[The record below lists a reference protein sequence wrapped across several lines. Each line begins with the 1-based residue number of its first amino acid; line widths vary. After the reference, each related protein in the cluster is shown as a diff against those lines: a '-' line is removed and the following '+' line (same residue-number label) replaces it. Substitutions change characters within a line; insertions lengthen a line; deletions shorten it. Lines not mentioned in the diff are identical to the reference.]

1 MIASRVARACA
12 LTAILIAVV
21 PVSGQAVS
29 VASFD
34 GRYVFVGG
42 DAERRQL
49 HRAIDGAVS
58 RLPFLLRE
66 VARGEIRRNI
76 QPEPSIAIDVAGEA
90 HVRLTLGAWGPI
102 DLRLDGLEQ
111 RVRGPDGSATR
122 LSAGYRG
129 GRIETRQASS
139 RGRRENWLSLSPDGR
154 HLFLQSRVGAPQL
167 PEEIRYTLTYR
178 RES

>member
-1 MIASRVARACA
+1 MARACA
-12 LTAILIAVV
+12 LTALLIAVA
-21 PVSGQAVS
+21 PASGQAVS
-29 VASFD
+29 VASFE

-42 DAERRQL
+42 DAERQQL
-49 HRAIDGAVS
+49 DRAIDGVVS
-58 RLPFLLRE
+58 RLALLLRE

-76 QPEPSIAIDVAGEA
+76 QPEPRIAIDVTDDA
-90 HVRLTLGAWGPI
+90 HVRLTLGAWGPL
-102 DLRLDGLEQ
+102 DVRLDGLEQ

-122 LSAGYRG
+122 LAVHYRG

-154 HLFLQSRVGAPQL
+154 YLFLQSRVGAPQL

-178 RES
+178 REP